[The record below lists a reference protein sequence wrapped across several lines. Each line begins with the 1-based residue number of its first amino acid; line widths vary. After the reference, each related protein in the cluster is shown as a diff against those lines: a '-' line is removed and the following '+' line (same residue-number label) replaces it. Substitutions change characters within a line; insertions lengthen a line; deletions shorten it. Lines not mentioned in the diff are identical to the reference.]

1 MTPNINQNDLGELNL
16 APKDIGKNYK
26 EAIKN
31 LREEARMQEEFGID
45 FTLAPEKENE
55 KSDVEV

>member
-45 FTLAPEKENE
+45 FTLAKSKE
-55 KSDVEV
+55 DIEV